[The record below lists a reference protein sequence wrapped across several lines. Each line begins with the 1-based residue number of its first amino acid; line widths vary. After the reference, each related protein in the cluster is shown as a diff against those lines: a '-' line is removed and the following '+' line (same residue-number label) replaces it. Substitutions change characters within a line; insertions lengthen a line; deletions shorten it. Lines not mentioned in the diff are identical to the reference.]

1 MLKDEQRNII
11 YIECKSSQTAPLTKN
26 QKVGFPE
33 LEKSGGVIVG
43 EGKPWFEGG
52 RIIPPTKV
60 EIIKP
65 NE

>member
-11 YIECKSSQTAPLTKN
+11 YIECESSQTAPLTKN
-26 QKVGFPE
+26 QKVGFTE

-43 EGKPWFEGG
+43 EGKSGFEGG
-52 RIIPPTKV
+52 TIIPPSKV
-60 EIIKP
+60 EIIRS

>member
-11 YIECKSSQTAPLTKN
+11 YIECKSSQTSPLTEN

-43 EGKPWFEGG
+43 EGKPGFEGG
-52 RIIPPTKV
+52 TIIPPTKV
-60 EIIKP
+60 EIIRP

>member
-11 YIECKSSQTAPLTKN
+11 YIECESSQTALLTKN

-43 EGKPWFEGG
+43 EGKLGFEG
-52 RIIPPTKV
+52 RTIIPPSKV
-60 EIIKP
+60 ERIKP